1 MTRIRA
7 TDRAT
12 EIVLW
17 VLCLLFVFPLLY
29 VFVDSFKSFREIM
42 MTPLALP
49 TRLYL
54 SSYVEIWNRTKFP
67 IVFFN
72 TLVYSIGT
80 TVLIL
85 ILSSMA
91 AYKLARSRTRLSAV
105 ILGLFVVPFIVPF
118 QVVMIPVATMAN
130 HFGFKNSIWALVL
143 ISTGFFCPLSL
154 LLYNAFVR
162 ATPRSIEE
170 SAIMDGC
177 SGYSLFFRIVFPL
190 LKPITGTLIV
200 VNFVRCW
207 NEFLLPLILI
217 TNLRKQTIP
226 LSQMIM
232 YSQYTNN
239 RWNLLLTGGV
249 LAIVPILIVFLFAQK
264 FIIRGLTSGALK
276 E

>member
-154 LLYNAFVR
+154 LLYNA
-162 ATPRSIEE
+162 S
-170 SAIMDGC
+170 
-177 SGYSLFFRIVFPL
+177 
-190 LKPITGTLIV
+190 
-200 VNFVRCW
+200 
-207 NEFLLPLILI
+207 
-217 TNLRKQTIP
+217 
-226 LSQMIM
+226 
-232 YSQYTNN
+232 
-239 RWNLLLTGGV
+239 
-249 LAIVPILIVFLFAQK
+249 
-264 FIIRGLTSGALK
+264 
-276 E
+276 